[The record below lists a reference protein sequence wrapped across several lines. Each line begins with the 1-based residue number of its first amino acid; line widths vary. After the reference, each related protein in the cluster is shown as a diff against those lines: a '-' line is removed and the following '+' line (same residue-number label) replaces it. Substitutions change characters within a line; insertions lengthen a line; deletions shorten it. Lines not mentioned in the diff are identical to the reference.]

1 MKKLLLLGLVCS
13 CLLTACVDSQQTAQK
28 ELLVGSWIFESGTKN
43 GQLEGTE
50 LLRNLVFDFT
60 EKTIKCEILPEM
72 GLNNQ
77 EVDYELKDNVIMV
90 GKQLPM
96 TIKELTA
103 DALSLQ
109 FEIELGGNPVNFDL
123 NFKRQ

>member
-13 CLLTACVDSQQTAQK
+13 CILTACVDGQQTAQK
-28 ELLVGSWIFESGTKN
+28 ELLTGSWLFESGTKN

-50 LLRNLVFDFT
+50 LLQNLVFDFT
-60 EKTIKCEILPEM
+60 EKTIQCELLPEM
-72 GLNNQ
+72 GLNAQ

-90 GKQLPM
+90 GKKLPM
-96 TIKELTA
+96 TIKALTGDEL
-103 DALSLQ
+103 SVQ
-109 FEIELGGNPVNFDL
+109 FEIELAGENFNFDL